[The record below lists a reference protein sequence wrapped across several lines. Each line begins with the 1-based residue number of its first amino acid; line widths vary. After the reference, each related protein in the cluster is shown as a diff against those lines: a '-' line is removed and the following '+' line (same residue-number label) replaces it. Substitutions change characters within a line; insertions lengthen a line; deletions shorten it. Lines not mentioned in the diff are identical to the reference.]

1 MRSSGVRF
9 SGNGLGIVDV
19 KKKILGWTIAAC
31 CAGAFLFAA
40 AAVAQE
46 QSGGWRLTGAEAGQT
61 GWQKGEINPTPEKI
75 GAKVK
80 FLWEIQPWQ
89 PAKEGP
95 AFSRPP
101 MGGRLT

>member
-9 SGNGLGIVDV
+9 SANGLGIVDV

-46 QSGGWRLTGAEAGQT
+46 QSGDWRFTGADAGQT
-61 GWQKGEINPTPEKI
+61 SRQKGEKNLTPGNIRAQFKI
-75 GAKVK
+75 
-80 FLWEIQPWQ
+80 LWKIQLREPRKEARALRQ
-89 PAKEGP
+89 P
-95 AFSRPP
+95 
-101 MGGRLT
+101 RL